1 MSVVGKS
8 RGSLGDAVS
17 GGIGQ
22 LELFPELFRDFVV
35 CFDAFLFLYKETSY
49 ITFQKQCVKY
59 FQYILEIDLPKFL
72 MFMIYFVL
80 TIYPMH

>member
-1 MSVVGKS
+1 MQYLRSLVQDNTASVPFPMSVVGKS

-49 ITFQKQCVKY
+49 ITFQ
-59 FQYILEIDLPKFL
+59 
-72 MFMIYFVL
+72 
-80 TIYPMH
+80 